1 MKTAARPHQVC
12 QVGLVSTHELPLLAD
27 GHEPGVDCFVEIL
40 PDIIL
45 QVVSASEK
53 KTNPSLV
60 FKITSIITD
69 LPKRSL
75 KKQTHRFFKPF
86 EMKNM
91 AAAPT
96 YLAKTPS

>member
-1 MKTAARPHQVC
+1 METAACPHQVC

-53 KTNPSLV
+53 KTNQTLV
-60 FKITSIITD
+60 IKITSIITD
-69 LPKRSL
+69 RELPKRSL
-75 KKQTHRFFKPF
+75 KTKLTVSSNLLR
-86 EMKNM
+86 
-91 AAAPT
+91 
-96 YLAKTPS
+96 